1 MEYIGEWMLHD
12 MAEVGSTNDE
22 VKKLSEN
29 IIGEKV
35 IISAQRQ
42 ISGRGRRGHS
52 WIGLDGNLFFSQGL
66 ECDLSAIGAMVFI
79 STLSLWRTIQNLN
92 SMLDVKLK
100 WPNDILVNDKK
111 VSGMLLEKGEGDY
124 LIIGIGVNL
133 KIAPKLVNM
142 PYPCTSLAEE
152 GIEVERMDFLRN
164 YIENFNFYYDV
175 WQLQG
180 FEPIREEWQSHV
192 KGLHEEIVVHM
203 ENEDFIGLFE
213 GVNEEGSLLLNTGTE
228 LKKIYAGDVFYPQRK
243 QVVNE

>member
-111 VSGMLLEKGEGDY
+111 VSGMLLEKRRGRLFDNWDRSEFKNSAETGKY
-124 LIIGIGVNL
+124 ALSL
-133 KIAPKLVNM
+133 
-142 PYPCTSLAEE
+142 YEPC
-152 GIEVERMDFLRN
+152 RRRN
-164 YIENFNFYYDV
+164 
-175 WQLQG
+175 
-180 FEPIREEWQSHV
+180 RS
-192 KGLHEEIVVHM
+192 
-203 ENEDFIGLFE
+203 
-213 GVNEEGSLLLNTGTE
+213 
-228 LKKIYAGDVFYPQRK
+228 
-243 QVVNE
+243 